1 MANVWGHLDLSDS
14 FCRRGGGE
22 ARWEELGQHGLEAT
36 STVDS
41 LCWGTGRSELAHN
54 CTSVEDVCSHQG
66 ASQGRQ
72 GACPHTRPHLD
83 TCSGAKD
90 ALTTCLHR
98 SAHTCTYTCT
108 HTSTLIHAEEQ
119 WKLSDPWYR
128 PLLPDGGRG
137 RISTHSFAWPARG
150 EQRKHVVM
158 SAGAGM
164 EEDAWRWLRGGLAVW
179 CMAPS
184 SGSLP
189 RYSICHMGLFT
200 TGRWHGFS
208 CF

>member
-1 MANVWGHLDLSDS
+1 MANVWGHLDLS

-41 LCWGTGRSELAHN
+41 LCWGTGRLELAHN

-90 ALTTCLHR
+90 APTTCLHR

-158 SAGAGM
+158 SAGTGM
-164 EEDAWRWLRGGLAVW
+164 EEDAWRWLRGRPACVGAWPCGAWRPLLAACLGTAFATW
-179 CMAPS
+179 GC
-184 SGSLP
+184 
-189 RYSICHMGLFT
+189 
-200 TGRWHGFS
+200 
-208 CF
+208 